1 MLLLLILSTLAT
13 GLFAGAA
20 VYINLVEH
28 PARVSGGTDMAIR
41 EFVPSYRRASVMQAS
56 LAIVGATCGLIAGW
70 QQQDG
75 VLFVAALLIGAVVP
89 FTLVIMAPTNKQ
101 LLSPALDRQ
110 GPLAA
115 ALLRRWAALHAVRSV
130 LSAIAFAMFVVRLA
144 GG

>member
-1 MLLLLILSTLAT
+1 MLLILATLAT

-28 PARVSGGTDMAIR
+28 PARVSCGTDTAIR
-41 EFVPSYRRASVMQAS
+41 EFVPSYQRASVMQAS

-75 VLFVAALLIGAVVP
+75 VLIVAALLIGAVVP
-89 FTLVIMAPTNKQ
+89 FTLVIVAPTNKQ
-101 LLSPALDRQ
+101 LLAPSLDRQ

-115 ALLRRWAALHAVRSV
+115 ALLRRWAALHAVRSI

-144 GG
+144 IG